1 MIAIINTGER
11 VGEGRYRYR
20 LQINDKL
27 IAEFTHK
34 QSDGLGECLRRAG
47 QAADSQHRAE
57 VEQFLKAA
65 AELWRSIDT
74 PDNTDKEFNYG
85 VQGS

>member
-27 IAEFTHK
+27 ITEFTHK
-34 QSDGLGECLRRAG
+34 QSDGLGECLRLAG
-47 QAADSQHRAE
+47 QAADDAHRAE
-57 VEQFLKAA
+57 IEQFLKAA
-65 AELWRSIDT
+65 AEVWR
-74 PDNTDKEFNYG
+74 
-85 VQGS
+85 Q